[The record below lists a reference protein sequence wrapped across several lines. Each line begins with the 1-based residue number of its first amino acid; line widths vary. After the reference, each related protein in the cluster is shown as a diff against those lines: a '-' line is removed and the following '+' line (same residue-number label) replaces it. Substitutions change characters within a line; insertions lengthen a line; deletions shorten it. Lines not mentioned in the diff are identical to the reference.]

1 VLYPVVNFINI
12 LRERFLVQKQIEQL
26 FSSYIRLRNFWGQFF
41 FYEKHT
47 HKMLMKLTPG
57 AAAVKALMT
66 IINNQFVASFV
77 ELAQPT

>member
-1 VLYPVVNFINI
+1 
-12 LRERFLVQKQIEQL
+12 
-26 FSSYIRLRNFWGQFF
+26 
-41 FYEKHT
+41 
-47 HKMLMKLTPG
+47 MLMKLTPG